1 MTISQNTLTPE
12 TFIYLY
18 TAVGWEAPGIEQ
30 VKRALS
36 STLASFVAY
45 DGEKPIGM
53 LRLMGD
59 SGMSFYLK
67 DFAVL
72 PLYQKR
78 GVGKALLHA
87 VHRFIFDQIEE
98 GWAVSLELISTPQA
112 VNFYKSQ
119 GFEERPCAYDGPGM
133 FKMIQKGE

>member
-36 STLASFVAY
+36 NTLASFVAY

-72 PLYQKR
+72 PQYQKC
-78 GVGKALLHA
+78 GVGKTLLHA
-87 VHRFIFDQIEE
+87 VHRFIFDHIEE
-98 GWAVSLELISTPQA
+98 SWAVSLELISTPQA
-112 VNFYKSQ
+112 VTFYKSQ

-133 FKMIQKGE
+133 FKMIKKGE